1 MVTATMHRF
10 IGTGM
15 TAIAVTGII
24 GTSTETATTAEA
36 VTGITTAGGIV
47 TATEIGTK
55 TGAKNL
61 RSF

>member
-1 MVTATMHRF
+1 MYQF

-15 TAIAVTGII
+15 TATAVTGII
-24 GTSTETATTAEA
+24 GTSTESATTAEA
-36 VTGITTAGGIV
+36 VTGIMTAGGIA

-55 TGAKNL
+55 TGTKDL